1 MTNIKKWITASQ
13 AAELAGVTSETI
25 RNLCKSGALS
35 YKKRNH
41 LFYVNSEDVMQRAE
55 QYAEIHE
62 ATINT
67 EQFLKEAQALRD
79 NAHAELKAVKEKTR
93 EIRLE
98 HGYSVS
104 NISALSY
111 FAHSVLSVLGEKY
124 AQEFT
129 ERELDIIK
137 NYLATG
143 TVYDPQSMVTRTRAH
158 MLFMRFF
165 RKLVHVK
172 NDLRTKDDTIV
183 KMGENLELLNGI
195 IKKQQEQIS
204 VLTLAVKQGIRNDEV
219 DKIAELDYT
228 LLHTHKSLQVKL
240 VDLDLSVRAISG
252 LKSAGIQTLE
262 DLIKTRR
269 GDLLKIRNF
278 GKKSLTELDELL
290 EKKGLTWSMT
300 YENILAYTIA
310 KLRANE

>member
-1 MTNIKKWITASQ
+1 MTNTKKWITASQ

-62 ATINT
+62 ATIST

-129 ERELDIIK
+129 EREVDIIK

-195 IKKQQEQIS
+195 IKKLVTNE
-204 VLTLAVKQGIRNDEV
+204 LFAVTNHIHDMRELGAAINLDSPTEYAFL
-219 DKIAELDYT
+219 IAEEFVSTREKYL
-228 LLHTHKSLQVKL
+228 KEGKL
-240 VDLDLSVRAISG
+240 
-252 LKSAGIQTLE
+252 
-262 DLIKTRR
+262 
-269 GDLLKIRNF
+269 
-278 GKKSLTELDELL
+278 
-290 EKKGLTWSMT
+290 
-300 YENILAYTIA
+300 
-310 KLRANE
+310 